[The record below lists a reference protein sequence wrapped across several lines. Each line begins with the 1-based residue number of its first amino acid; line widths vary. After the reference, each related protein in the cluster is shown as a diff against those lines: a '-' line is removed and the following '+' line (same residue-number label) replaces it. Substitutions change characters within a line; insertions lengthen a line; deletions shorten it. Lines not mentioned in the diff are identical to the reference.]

1 MCPLD
6 GGAMEE
12 VPDPLIG
19 RTIAGRYR
27 ILERIGAGGMGI
39 VYRAFHEVV
48 GRDVAIKFL
57 SPELAYDPGNRTRFL
72 REARA
77 ANRIDH
83 EHIIDITDFGETD
96 DGQVFL
102 VMEFLRGRPLNEV
115 ITDGAMSL
123 RRALTLSTQIAS
135 ALARAHELDVVHRD
149 IKPDNLYL
157 LEGYEGDF
165 VKILDFGLAHMKGE
179 LRVTATGTVFGTPE
193 YISPEQARG
202 APVTGATDLYSF
214 GVVLFEML
222 TGQLPFTGATTE
234 LIFKHLREPPPSVR
248 ALRPEIP
255 EALEALVFS
264 LLEKDPEDRL
274 SEAFVLRE
282 RVREFLRDAPV
293 AAPLALTT
301 RAAQRT
307 ETLPDHPTPLE
318 TAERW
323 VRRVGTFED
332 LAPRA
337 HPDGAPPW
345 LGEGLASLRKGAT
358 DLVDVG
364 RSLTGH
370 ASEAAKNQEEAR
382 ATRLR
387 VGTAIDALAGDET
400 RTLQVLEDL
409 PRRLQEAATAV
420 ERLEPLV
427 SLARQQIGVGGD
439 DAALATLRHAGELAG
454 ELLDARALLNSAQK
468 QERALNQELEDLRF
482 QIAQLKGRLGGLS
495 AVVDHDQ
502 DGLRE
507 ATRVLDSQWGE
518 ALSRVV
524 QLAEPIVRHF
534 MAFPHLRDLV
544 RVTHGA
550 SIATS

>member
-1 MCPLD
+1 
-6 GGAMEE
+6 MEE

-19 RTIAGRYR
+19 RTLAGRYA
-27 ILERIGAGGMGI
+27 IIERIGAGGMGI

-96 DGQVFL
+96 DGQVYL
-102 VMEFLRGRPLNEV
+102 VMEFLRGRPLNDV
-115 ITDGAMSL
+115 IADGPMSL
-123 RRALTLSTQIAS
+123 RRALTLTAQIAS

-149 IKPDNLYL
+149 MKPDNLFL

-222 TGQLPFTGATTE
+222 TGQLPFEGATTE
-234 LIFKHLREPPPSVR
+234 LIFKHLRATPPSLR
-248 ALRPEIP
+248 ELRPEIP
-255 EALEALVFS
+255 EALEELVLS

-274 SEAFVLRE
+274 REAFVLRE
-282 RVREFLRDAPV
+282 RVREFLRDIPV
-293 AAPLALTT
+293 AAPLPLVPRPAKN
-301 RAAQRT
+301 T
-307 ETLPDHPTPLE
+307 ETLADHPTPLD

-323 VRRVGTFED
+323 TRRVDTFES
-332 LAPRA
+332 LVPRA
-337 HPDGAPPW
+337 HPNGAPRW
-345 LGEGLASLRKGAT
+345 LLEGMEALRKGTT
-358 DLVDVG
+358 DLESVG
-364 RSLTGH
+364 RALTGH

-387 VGTAIDALAGDET
+387 VGNAIDALASDET
-400 RTLQVLEDL
+400 RILQVLEDL
-409 PRRLQEAATAV
+409 PDRLREAEEAV
-420 ERLEPLV
+420 KRIEPLV
-427 SLARQQIGVGGD
+427 VQAQRQIRDGQGNRELA
-439 DAALATLRHAGELAG
+439 ALRHAGALAG
-454 ELLDARALLNSAQK
+454 DLLDARGLMNSAQR
-468 QERALNQELEDLRF
+468 QEKSLGQELEDLRF

-495 AVVDHDQ
+495 AVVEHDQ

-507 ATRVLDSQWGE
+507 ATRVLEGHWGE
-518 ALSRVV
+518 ALGRVV
-524 QLAEPIVRHF
+524 QLTEPIVRHF
-534 MAFPHLRDLV
+534 MEFPHLRDLV
-544 RVTHGA
+544 RVAHGT
-550 SIATS
+550 SIAT

>member
-1 MCPLD
+1 
-6 GGAMEE
+6 MEE

-19 RTIAGRYR
+19 RTIAGRYA

-48 GRDVAIKFL
+48 GRDVALKFL

-96 DGQVFL
+96 DGQVYL
-102 VMEFLRGRPLNEV
+102 VMEFLRGRPLNDV
-115 ITDGAMSL
+115 IADGPMSL
-123 RRALTLSTQIAS
+123 RRALTLTAQIAS

-149 IKPDNLYL
+149 IKPDNLFL

-222 TGQLPFTGATTE
+222 TGQLPFTGVTTE
-234 LIFKHLREPPPSVR
+234 LIFKHLREPPPSAR

-255 EALEALVFS
+255 EALEELIYS
-264 LLEKDPEDRL
+264 LLKKDPEDRL
-274 SEAFVLRE
+274 REAFVLRE
-282 RVREFLRDAPV
+282 RAREFLRDVPV
-293 AAPLALTT
+293 AAPLPLVA
-301 RAAQRT
+301 RATQQS
-307 ETLPDHPTPLE
+307 ETVPDHPTPLD

-323 VRRVGTFED
+323 TRRVGTFEE
-332 LAPRA
+332 LVPRA
-337 HPDGAPPW
+337 HPNGGPAW
-345 LGEGLASLRKGAT
+345 LLEGLISLRKGAA
-358 DLVDVG
+358 DLEAVG

-387 VGTAIDALAGDET
+387 VGTAIDALATDET
-400 RTLQVLEDL
+400 RTLQTLEDL
-409 PRRLQEAATAV
+409 PRRLQEAADAV

-427 SLARQQIGVGGD
+427 ALARGQMGGGQD
-439 DAALATLRHAGELAG
+439 DAALAALRHAGELAG
-454 ELLDARALLNSAQK
+454 ELLDARALMSTAQR
-468 QERALNQELEDLRF
+468 QERGLSQELDDLRF

-495 AVVDHDQ
+495 AVVEHDQ

-507 ATRVLDSQWGE
+507 ATRVLDGQWGE
-518 ALSRVV
+518 ALGRVV